1 MSKDF
6 SSNSAKFPRDSHLTE
21 FYPYLNGSLQTATP
35 TISPALPSRRE
46 SFSTANSTY
55 TSFSPSLLSYTNLIS
70 KAEIEETITCFS
82 DLVLSSEEYRSALS
96 MLVHASNK
104 FAGSLE
110 NVAKL
115 KGLENSDSFLS
126 ASGLFYLIGN
136 HQQIISENL
145 KTSFELPLKSEI
157 VHLNQKLED
166 NDIAFKDN
174 YKSLLKILKTQE
186 LENIKISKLKKR
198 NLLNYKHN
206 LLQLTSNLDEIDK
219 LKHEYY
225 STSQG
230 LVNEASNTIL
240 SNLSSSIRAQV
251 EIYEGIARKGW
262 SGNGLDDL
270 ISQGLDPFIID
281 EEEEEDDDDDQQI
294 DNDTL
299 TQADQQLTTDA
310 DDEDAEE
317 DQERTIDTGDAII
330 QQQQQQPSLHSHINK
345 NGLTYT
351 GPIGSSDV
359 INGSGALPVLTP
371 VIHSSNNNNQGYS
384 DEVLLTS
391 TPQQQHHH
399 QEKEEE
405 EEDVKFNTLNS
416 KESDDYYYRNDTII
430 NTKSLGDNV
439 NVKDYHSDMLE
450 NKWRDKSLDMGKSS
464 SCHGEIQ
471 NHNHNESCVKNIK
484 DPVAISDMNSG
495 GNGSDSAADDRDIDD
510 DDNSFSL
517 PLMGSRGNNS

>member
-6 SSNSAKFPRDSHLTE
+6 SPTSNYARNTSHLTE

-35 TISPALPSRRE
+35 TPPVVSRRD

-55 TSFSPSLLSYTNLIS
+55 TSFAPSLLSYTNLIS
-70 KAEIEETITCFS
+70 KTEIEETISCFNELLISS
-82 DLVLSSEEYRSALS
+82 DEYRSALNT
-96 MLVHASNK
+96 LVQASNK

-115 KGLENSDSFLS
+115 KGLDNSDGFLS

-145 KTSFELPLKSEI
+145 KNSFECPLQREI
-157 VHLNQKLED
+157 EELNLKLEQ
-166 NDIAFKDN
+166 NDQTFKEN

-225 STSQG
+225 TDSQS
-230 LVNEASNTIL
+230 LVNQSSNKVL
-240 SNLSSSIRAQV
+240 SRLSSSIRAQV

-270 ISQGLDPFIID
+270 IAQGLDPFLFD
-281 EEEEEDDDDDQQI
+281 EEEEEEEQHLETQAEEGEDDHH
-294 DNDTL
+294 TL
-299 TQADQQLTTDA
+299 TRMTQHQGAQDSY
-310 DDEDAEE
+310 EEE
-317 DQERTIDTGDAII
+317 DTIDTDDAYH
-330 QQQQQQPSLHSHINK
+330 QHDSPLQSHVNNK
-345 NGLTYT
+345 NGLRF
-351 GPIGSSDV
+351 GGGSTS
-359 INGSGALPVLTP
+359 NNTLPVLTT
-371 VIHSSNNNNQGYS
+371 SSINADNAHIETSLGETSAHIDNLGILS
-384 DEVLLTS
+384 S
-391 TPQQQHHH
+391 TPQQREQ
-399 QEKEEE
+399 
-405 EEDVKFNTLNS
+405 KFDTINS
-416 KESDDYYYRNDTII
+416 KESEDYYRNDTII
-430 NTKSLGDNV
+430 NSNLDDV
-439 NVKDYHSDMLE
+439 HVKDYHSDMLE

-464 SCHGEIQ
+464 RCHGEVNGNIC
-471 NHNHNESCVKNIK
+471 ESHEGDSESHDNV
-484 DPVAISDMNSG
+484 SDEI
-495 GNGSDSAADDRDIDD
+495 DEIDDDD

-517 PLMGSRGNNS
+517 PVLGSKDR